1 MTNTNMKESLKMI
14 KLWKDDRKY
23 ITAYD
28 AFISYQSK
36 LTIKGVKF
44 YSNNDKNIFSIFKVI
59 NIKLL
64 KILITL

>member
-14 KLWKDDRKY
+14 KLWKDHRKY
-23 ITAYD
+23 IAAYD

-36 LTIKGVKF
+36 LNIKGVKF
-44 YSNNDKNIFSIFKVI
+44 YSNKTKIYSLYFKVI
-59 NIKLL
+59 NIILL